1 MERICTVIRHRTHD
15 HMRAIVAPD
24 CPMCGAC
31 MVEEDRV
38 QEYGNLYIW
47 YACSK
52 TGCGGQWLSQVPAPQ
67 GFRNRSMETQGLR
80 TCTA

>member
-1 MERICTVIRHRTHD
+1 MIRHRMHD
-15 HMRAIVAPD
+15 SSEAIVAPD

-38 QEYGNLYIW
+38 REQDHIYVW

-52 TGCGGQWLSQVPAPQ
+52 TGCGGQWLSQIPASER
-67 GFRNRSMETQGLR
+67 FRDRAMEIQGLKV
-80 TCTA
+80 CPA